1 MQWINHELYI
11 APIDAYID
19 PIKPVDKAI
28 ITHGHADHARPGHQK
43 VLASR
48 QTIDIMK
55 IRYGEKS
62 ATSFQSMEFGKP
74 LRINDVTI
82 TLHPAGHILGSAQI
96 SIEYRGQRVVVTGD
110 YKTIPD
116 SSAQAFEIIKCDLF
130 VTEAT
135 FGLPIFQH
143 PSPHNEINNLLKS
156 ISGQPN
162 RTHLI
167 GVYSLGKAQR
177 VISLLREAGY
187 DHPIFIHGAL
197 EKLCD
202 YYSSEGINLGLLRK
216 ALVQDKETMKGAVVM
231 APPSA
236 LSLIHI

>member
-1 MQWINHELYI
+1 M
-11 APIDAYID
+11 
-19 PIKPVDKAI
+19 
-28 ITHGHADHARPGHQK
+28 
-43 VLASR
+43 
-48 QTIDIMK
+48 
-55 IRYGEKS
+55 
-62 ATSFQSMEFGKP
+62 
-74 LRINDVTI
+74 
-82 TLHPAGHILGSAQI
+82 
-96 SIEYRGQRVVVTGD
+96 VVTGD

-143 PSPHNEINNLLKS
+143 PSPPNEINNLLKS
-156 ISGQPN
+156 ISEQPN

-202 YYSSEGINLGLLRK
+202 YYSSEG
-216 ALVQDKETMKGAVVM
+216 
-231 APPSA
+231 
-236 LSLIHI
+236 